1 MKPLLLTIGLFLLLP
16 VSLAYAQAVPIEV
29 QVIQASR
36 EPSGAVDPAIRS
48 LVSELQRSFAYTNYR
63 LLEVHKGQ
71 VSPQSPW
78 RTVIAGGRNLTVELM
93 ELMGADQKRV
103 KLEIKTPGVN
113 TRVSLQRGGRPILLG
128 GPAHGPGVLIMAI
141 SAR

>member
-1 MKPLLLTIGLFLLLP
+1 MRQVLLTIGLFLLLP

-36 EPSGAVDPAIRS
+36 EPSGAVDPAIGQ
-48 LVSELQRSFAYTNYR
+48 LVRELQRSFAYTNYR
-63 LLEVHKGQ
+63 LLEVHRGQ

-78 RTVIAGGRNLTVELM
+78 RTVIAGGRDLGVALVKMDGGRVEL
-93 ELMGADQKRV
+93 QITTRR
-103 KLEIKTPGVN
+103 VN
-113 TRVSLQRGGRPILLG
+113 TRVSLQRGGSPILLG
-128 GPAHGPGVLIMAI
+128 GPPHGSGVLIMVI

>member
-1 MKPLLLTIGLFLLLP
+1 VKPLLMALGVFLFLP

-36 EPSGAVDPAIRS
+36 EPSGAVDPAIGQ
-48 LVSELQRSFAYTNYR
+48 LVRELQRDFAYTNYR

-78 RTVIAGGRNLTVELM
+78 RTVIAGGRDLSVALVKVDGGRVELH
-93 ELMGADQKRV
+93 
-103 KLEIKTPGVN
+103 ITTPQVN
-113 TRVSLQRGGRPILLG
+113 TRVSLHRGGRPILLG
-128 GPAHGPGVLIMAI
+128 GPPHGSGVIIMAI

>member
-1 MKPLLLTIGLFLLLP
+1 MKPLLLILAAFLLLP

-36 EPSGAVDPAIRS
+36 EPSGAIDPAIGQ
-48 LVSELQRSFAYTNYR
+48 LVRELQRDFAYTNYR

-78 RTVIAGGRNLTVELM
+78 RTVIAGGRDLSVALVKVDGGRVELH
-93 ELMGADQKRV
+93 
-103 KLEIKTPGVN
+103 ITTPQVN

-128 GPAHGPGVLIMAI
+128 GPPHGTGVLIMAI

>member
-1 MKPLLLTIGLFLLLP
+1 MTPLLMALSVFLFLP

-36 EPSGAVDPAIRS
+36 EPSGAVDPAIGQ
-48 LVSELQRSFAYTNYR
+48 LVRELQRDFAYTNYR

-78 RTVIAGGRNLTVELM
+78 RTVIAGGRDLSVALVKVDGGRVELH
-93 ELMGADQKRV
+93 
-103 KLEIKTPGVN
+103 ITTPRVN

-128 GPAHGPGVLIMAI
+128 GPPHGSGVLIMAI

>member
-1 MKPLLLTIGLFLLLP
+1 VKPLLLTIGLFLLLP

-36 EPSGAVDPAIRS
+36 EPAGGVDPAIRS
-48 LVSELQRSFAYTNYR
+48 LVSELQRSFAYTNYQ

-78 RTVIAGGRNLTVELM
+78 RTVIAGGRDLGIALVKMDKGRVELH
-93 ELMGADQKRV
+93 
-103 KLEIKTPGVN
+103 ITTPRVN

>member
-16 VSLAYAQAVPIEV
+16 ISLAYAQAVPIEV

-36 EPSGAVDPAIRS
+36 EPSGAVDPAIGQ
-48 LVSELQRSFAYTNYR
+48 LVRELQRDFAYTNYR

-78 RTVIAGGRNLTVELM
+78 RTVIAGGRDLGVALVKVDGGRVELH
-93 ELMGADQKRV
+93 
-103 KLEIKTPGVN
+103 ITTPRVN
-113 TRVSLQRGGRPILLG
+113 TRVSLTRGGRPILLG
-128 GPAHGPGVLIMAI
+128 GPPHGSGVIIMAI

>member
-1 MKPLLLTIGLFLLLP
+1 MKPLLMALGVFLFLP
-16 VSLAYAQAVPIEV
+16 ISLAYAQAVPIEV

-36 EPSGAVDPAIRS
+36 EPSGAVDPAIGQ
-48 LVSELQRSFAYTNYR
+48 LVRELQRDFAYTNYR

-78 RTVIAGGRNLTVELM
+78 RTVIAGGRDLGVALVKMDGGRVELH
-93 ELMGADQKRV
+93 
-103 KLEIKTPGVN
+103 ITTPRVN

-128 GPAHGPGVLIMAI
+128 GPPHGSGVLIMVI

>member
-1 MKPLLLTIGLFLLLP
+1 MALGVFLFLP

-36 EPSGAVDPAIRS
+36 EPAGGVDPAIGR

-78 RTVIAGGRNLTVELM
+78 RTVIAGGRELGVALVKVDGRRVELHI
-93 ELMGADQKRV
+93 AAPR
-103 KLEIKTPGVN
+103 VN
-113 TRVSLQRGGRPILLG
+113 TRVSLTRGGQPILLG
-128 GPAHGPGVLIMAI
+128 GPPHGSGVLIMAI

>member
-36 EPSGAVDPAIRS
+36 EPAGGVDPAIRS
-48 LVSELQRSFAYTNYR
+48 LVSELQRSFAYTNYQ

-78 RTVIAGGRNLTVELM
+78 RTLIAGGRDLKV
-93 ELMGADQKRV
+93 ELMGADPRRV
-103 KLEIKTPGVN
+103 ELKITTPRVN
-113 TRVSLQRGGRPILLG
+113 TRVSLQRGGQPILLG

>member
-1 MKPLLLTIGLFLLLP
+1 MRQILLIVCLFLLLP
-16 VSLAYAQAVPIEV
+16 ISLAYAQAVPIEV

-36 EPSGAVDPAIRS
+36 EPSSAVDPAIGQ
-48 LVSELQRSFAYTNYR
+48 LVRELQRDFAYTNYR
-63 LLEVHKGQ
+63 LLETHRGE

-78 RTVIAGGRNLTVELM
+78 RTVIAGGRDLSVALMKMDKGRVELH
-93 ELMGADQKRV
+93 
-103 KLEIKTPGVN
+103 ITTPRVN

-128 GPAHGPGVLIMAI
+128 GPPHGSGVLIMVI

>member
-1 MKPLLLTIGLFLLLP
+1 MTPLLMALSVFLFLP

-36 EPSGAVDPAIRS
+36 EPSGAVDPAIGQ
-48 LVSELQRSFAYTNYR
+48 LVRELQRDFAYTNYQ
-63 LLEVHKGQ
+63 LLETHRGQ

-78 RTVIAGGRNLTVELM
+78 RTVIAGGRDLSVALMKVDGGRVELH
-93 ELMGADQKRV
+93 
-103 KLEIKTPGVN
+103 ITTPRVN

-128 GPAHGPGVLIMAI
+128 GPPHGSGVLIMVI

>member
-1 MKPLLLTIGLFLLLP
+1 MKPLLMALGVFLFLP

-36 EPSGAVDPAIRS
+36 EPSGAVDPAIGQ
-48 LVSELQRSFAYTNYR
+48 LVRELQRDFAYTNYR

-78 RTVIAGGRNLTVELM
+78 RTVIAGGRDLSVALVKVDGGRVELH
-93 ELMGADQKRV
+93 
-103 KLEIKTPGVN
+103 ITTPRLN
-113 TRVSLQRGGRPILLG
+113 TRVSLTRGGRPILLG
-128 GPAHGPGVLIMAI
+128 GPSHGSGVIIMAI

>member
-1 MKPLLLTIGLFLLLP
+1 VKPLLMALSVFLFLP

-36 EPSGAVDPAIRS
+36 EPSGAVDPAIGQ
-48 LVSELQRSFAYTNYR
+48 LVRELQRDFAYTSYR
-63 LLEVHKGQ
+63 LLEVHRGQ

-78 RTVIAGGRNLTVELM
+78 RTVIAGGRDLGVALVKMDGERVELH
-93 ELMGADQKRV
+93 
-103 KLEIKTPGVN
+103 ITTPRVN

-128 GPAHGPGVLIMAI
+128 GPPHGSGVLIMVI

>member
-1 MKPLLLTIGLFLLLP
+1 MKPLLLTIALFLLLP
-16 VSLAYAQAVPIEV
+16 ISLVYAQAVPIEV

-36 EPSGAVDPAIRS
+36 EPGGAVDPAIGP
-48 LVSELQRSFAYTNYR
+48 LVRELQRDFAYTNYR

-78 RTVIAGGRNLTVELM
+78 RTVIAGGRDLSVALVKVDGGRVELH
-93 ELMGADQKRV
+93 
-103 KLEIKTPGVN
+103 ITTPRVN
-113 TRVSLQRGGRPILLG
+113 TRVSLHRGGRPILLG
-128 GPAHGPGVLIMAI
+128 GPPHGSGVLIMAI

>member
-16 VSLAYAQAVPIEV
+16 ISLAYAQAVPIEV

-36 EPSGAVDPAIRS
+36 EPGGAVDPAIGQ
-48 LVSELQRSFAYTNYR
+48 LVRELQRDFAYTNYR
-63 LLEVHKGQ
+63 LLETHRGQ

-78 RTVIAGGRNLTVELM
+78 RTVIAGGRDLSVALVKVDGGRVELH
-93 ELMGADQKRV
+93 
-103 KLEIKTPGVN
+103 ITTPRVN
-113 TRVSLQRGGRPILLG
+113 TRVSLHRGGRPILLG
-128 GPAHGPGVLIMAI
+128 GPPHGSGVLIMAI

>member
-1 MKPLLLTIGLFLLLP
+1 MTPLLMALSVFLFLP

-36 EPSGAVDPAIRS
+36 EPSGAVDPAIGQ
-48 LVSELQRSFAYTNYR
+48 LVRELQRDFAYTNYR
-63 LLEVHKGQ
+63 LLETHRGQ

-78 RTVIAGGRNLTVELM
+78 RTVIAGGRDLSVALMKVDGGRVELH
-93 ELMGADQKRV
+93 
-103 KLEIKTPGVN
+103 ITTPRVN

-128 GPAHGPGVLIMAI
+128 GPPHGSGVLIMVI

>member
-1 MKPLLLTIGLFLLLP
+1 MKPLLMALGVFLFLP

-36 EPSGAVDPAIRS
+36 EPSGAVDPAIGQ
-48 LVSELQRSFAYTNYR
+48 LVRELQRDFAYTNYR

-78 RTVIAGGRNLTVELM
+78 RTVIAGGRDLSVALVKVDGGRVELH
-93 ELMGADQKRV
+93 
-103 KLEIKTPGVN
+103 ITTPQVN
-113 TRVSLQRGGRPILLG
+113 TRVSLHRGGRPILLG
-128 GPAHGPGVLIMAI
+128 GPPHGSGVLIMAI

>member
-1 MKPLLLTIGLFLLLP
+1 MALSVFLFLP

-36 EPSGAVDPAIRS
+36 EPSGAVDPAIGQ
-48 LVSELQRSFAYTNYR
+48 LVRELQRDFAYTNYR

-71 VSPQSPW
+71 VSQQSPW
-78 RTVIAGGRNLTVELM
+78 RTVIAGGRDLSVALVKVDGGRVELH
-93 ELMGADQKRV
+93 
-103 KLEIKTPGVN
+103 IKTPRVN
-113 TRVSLQRGGRPILLG
+113 TRVSLQRGGQPILLG
-128 GPAHGPGVLIMAI
+128 GPPHGSGVLIMVI